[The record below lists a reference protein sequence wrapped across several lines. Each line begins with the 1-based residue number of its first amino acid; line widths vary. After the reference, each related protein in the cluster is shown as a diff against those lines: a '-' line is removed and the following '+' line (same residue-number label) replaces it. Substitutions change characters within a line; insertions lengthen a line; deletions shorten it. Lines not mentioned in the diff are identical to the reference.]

1 MTNKWLKVALMVTA
15 IATGTSIKIDAETVL
30 YVPQDYRPVSLQYT
44 VDTAR
49 EAGMTVLTPPQ
60 HLISGKT
67 YQGQADQIMAWV
79 EQNAGRADVL
89 VLSTDTLIYGGLVDS
104 RKHNIPLST

>member
-1 MTNKWLKVALMVTA
+1 MYKRQVTA

-30 YVPQDYRPVSLQYT
+30 YVPQDDRPVSLQYT

-60 HLISGKT
+60 HLS
-67 YQGQADQIMAWV
+67 
-79 EQNAGRADVL
+79 
-89 VLSTDTLIYGGLVDS
+89 LIHIYRIVYKS
-104 RKHNIPLST
+104 KRR

>member
-15 IATGTSIKIDAETVL
+15 IATGTSINIDAETVL
-30 YVPQDYRPVSLQYT
+30 YVPQDDRPVSLQYT

-79 EQNAGRADVL
+79 EQNAGRADVMCISSGVNL
-89 VLSTDTLIYGGLVDS
+89 PSEVAIG
-104 RKHNIPLST
+104 RI